1 MACDINSVA
10 VAPPC
15 LELSSQRKQKETLL
29 LFLCAAA
36 QQLIPEFTCNWDSR
50 LVNAQEAGLRCLSA
64 GQLRVLQA
72 QIVCDGLEV
81 TCNAL
86 QCFSIQDL
94 EALQVDL
101 MCQIIN
107 DLNP

>member
-1 MACDINSVA
+1 MACLTENLA

-15 LELSSQRKQKETLL
+15 LELASARKQKETLL

-36 QQLIPEFTCNWDSR
+36 QQLIPEFSCNWETR
-50 LVNAQEAGLRCLSA
+50 LASAQAAGLLCLNP
-64 GQLRVLQA
+64 GQLRLIQA
-72 QIVCDGLEV
+72 QIVCEGLEV
-81 TCNAL
+81 DCKAL
-86 QCFSIQDL
+86 QCFSTQDL
-94 EALQVDL
+94 EAMQADL

>member
-1 MACDINSVA
+1 MACNSETLA

-15 LELSSQRKQKETLL
+15 LELASERKQKETML
-29 LFLCAAA
+29 LFLCAVA
-36 QQLIPEFTCNWDSR
+36 QQLIPEFSCNWETR
-50 LVNAQEAGLRCLSA
+50 LANATTNGLLCLNP
-64 GQLRVLQA
+64 GQLRLIQA

-81 TCNAL
+81 DCTDL

-94 EALQVDL
+94 EALKASL
-101 MCQIIN
+101 MCDIIN

>member
-1 MACDINSVA
+1 MSCNIETFA

-29 LFLCAAA
+29 LFLCAVA
-36 QQLIPEFTCNWDSR
+36 QQVIPEFSCNWTQR
-50 LVNAQEAGLRCLSA
+50 LESARTSGLLCLSA

-81 TCNAL
+81 ECSAL
-86 QCFSIQDL
+86 QCYSIQDL
-94 EALQVDL
+94 EALQASL
-101 MCQIIN
+101 MCNIIN